1 MNQVIP
7 CSLGKKAKWDIKNFG
22 KARKNQRTW
31 FSFYPPYARRKNIEN
46 FNVEDYFTCK
56 LFRKY
61 ILSFTSLDTIK
72 SKDGLKSKLEE
83 DCKKKK
89 IDEKFYE
96 KFSTLFDHIVA
107 IKEAEKR
114 GKVVL

>member
-1 MNQVIP
+1 MRVEKI
-7 CSLGKKAKWDIKNFG
+7 S
-22 KARKNQRTW
+22 RTL
-31 FSFYPPYARRKNIEN
+31 IEN
-46 FNVEDYFTCK
+46 FNIEDYFTCQ

-72 SKDGLKSKLEE
+72 SKDGLKGKLEE
-83 DCKKKK
+83 DCKKGK

-114 GKVVL
+114 GDVAI